1 VSVAILSRNWAD
13 PYNVI
18 HLGQVGRV
26 RGITYASVLPG
37 GPSSA
42 SFTLDIAP
50 NASSVALAPNRWL
63 DIQACGRIV
72 WSGVL
77 EDALRGSPWQITASG
92 IGMQGKKFMAF
103 FRPTDIQGA
112 IHANAT
118 NFGASSLPWNTPS
131 PAMTACN
138 SSKTYQ
144 SLDEMLNNGPVWRV
158 DAYGNPSNYTPP
170 TTPDYL
176 VNAARSPART
186 IDGMAT
192 QAQVAYNG
200 SDHSNAPWYV
210 IADNLPGRDKYG
222 LRSVNLDLTA
232 RGPITD
238 AQATAEGNRFL
249 QKVGGYGA
257 SYTQPVTVLQGQ
269 LMNLGGGIVDIRGV
283 VAGEMVRIRGSEVN
297 HDWDAAYSTDFI
309 IGESSYN
316 SDAGSLTMTP
326 WSAQRRDLQSL
337 LTAAVAA
344 ATVAT
349 F

>member
-1 VSVAILSRNWAD
+1 MSVAILSRNWAA
-13 PYNVI
+13 PFNVI

-26 RGITYASVLPG
+26 RGVTYASVLPG
-37 GPSSA
+37 GPSSL

-77 EDALRGSPWQITASG
+77 EDAKRGSPWQITASG
-92 IGMQGKKFMAF
+92 IGMQAKKFMAF

-112 IHANAT
+112 IVANAT
-118 NFGASSLPWNTPS
+118 NFGLPWNTPS

-144 SLDEMLNNGPVWRV
+144 SLYEMLDNGPVWRV
-158 DAYGNPSNYTPP
+158 DPYGNPSNYTPP
-170 TTPDYL
+170 TTPNYL

-200 SDHSNAPWYV
+200 SDHSNAPWYKIV
-210 IADNLPGRDKYG
+210 DDLANQARYG
-222 LRSVNLDLTA
+222 FRSVPLDLTG
-232 RGPITD
+232 RGAITD
-238 AQATAEGNRFL
+238 AQATAEGTRFL
-249 QKVGGYGA
+249 KKVGGYGA
-257 SYTQPVTVLQGQ
+257 SYTEPVTVLQGQ
-269 LMNLGGGIVDIRGV
+269 LMNLGGGLVDIRGV

-297 HDWDAAYSTDFI
+297 HDWDAAFSTDFV
-309 IGESSYN
+309 IGECSCN
-316 SDAGSLTMTP
+316 ADVGSLVMTP
-326 WSAQRRDLQSL
+326 WSAQRRDIQSL
-337 LTAAVAA
+337 LTAAAA
-344 ATVAT
+344 SVVAT
-349 F
+349 S

>member
-1 VSVAILSRNWAD
+1 VSVAVLSRNWAD
-13 PYNVI
+13 PYDVV

-50 NASSVALAPNRWL
+50 NASSIALAPNRWL

-77 EDALRGSPWQITASG
+77 EDAERGSPWQVTASG
-92 IGMQGKKFMAF
+92 IGVQSKKFMAF

-112 IHANAT
+112 ITSNIAS
-118 NFGASSLPWNTPS
+118 FGLPWNTPVPS
-131 PAMTACN
+131 MTPCA
-138 SSKTYQ
+138 SSKVIQ
-144 SLDEMLNNGPVWRV
+144 SLDDMLNCGPVWRV

-170 TTPDYL
+170 TTPNYL

-192 QAQVAYNG
+192 QAQVAYYS
-200 SDHSNAPWYV
+200 SDHSNALWYV
-210 IADNLPGRDKYG
+210 IVNYPATIAKYG
-222 LRSVNLDLTA
+222 FRGVILDLTA
-232 RGPITD
+232 RQVMTD

-257 SYTQPVTVLQGQ
+257 SYTQSVTVLQGQ
-269 LMNLGGGIVDIRGV
+269 LTNTGGGIVDIRGV

-297 HDWDAAYSTDFI
+297 HDWDATFSTDFI
-309 IGESSYN
+309 IGEAVYN

-326 WSAQRRDLQSL
+326 WSAHRRDLQSL
-337 LTAAVAA
+337 LTAAASKTA
-344 ATVAT
+344 PT